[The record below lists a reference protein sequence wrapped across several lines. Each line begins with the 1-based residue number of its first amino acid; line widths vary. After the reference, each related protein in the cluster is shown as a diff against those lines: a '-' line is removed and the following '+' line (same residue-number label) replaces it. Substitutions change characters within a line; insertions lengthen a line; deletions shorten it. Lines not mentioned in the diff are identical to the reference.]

1 MCGNK
6 NCFPATSN
14 SMMSVYRYPKLT
26 SELLR
31 NTKYYK
37 SLSGDLSD
45 RYYLVW
51 GQNSNKN

>member
-1 MCGNK
+1 
-6 NCFPATSN
+6 
-14 SMMSVYRYPKLT
+14 MMSVYRYPKLT

-31 NTKYYK
+31 NRNIVSAGLY
-37 SLSGDLSD
+37 GDLSD

>member
-14 SMMSVYRYPKLT
+14 SMMSVYRAKLT
-26 SELLR
+26 NELLR

-37 SLSGDLSD
+37 SLYGDLSD

>member
-14 SMMSVYRYPKLT
+14 SMMSVYRYRKLT

-31 NTKYYK
+31 NRNIVRV
-37 SLSGDLSD
+37 GDLSD

>member
-31 NTKYYK
+31 NRNIVNGLY
-37 SLSGDLSD
+37 GDLSD